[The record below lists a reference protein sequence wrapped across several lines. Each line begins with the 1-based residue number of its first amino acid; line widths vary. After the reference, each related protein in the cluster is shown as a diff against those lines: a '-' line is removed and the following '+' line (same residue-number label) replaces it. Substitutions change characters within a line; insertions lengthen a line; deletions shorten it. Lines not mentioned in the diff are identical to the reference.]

1 MKNKESKRLFST
13 YNSCIALFRSAGLRG
28 TSKWRLIDC
37 RRLSKSTNTRDLWVR
52 CAVLTATVVFL
63 ASMMWHWIP
72 QKTSLNTEHRAQPSS
87 QPAVA
92 RARCSPTV
100 DMHHVGSCKPF
111 ASFQQDCSLSPEQAY
126 SRILTAAAA
135 ALKGEKV
142 REVKQGNGVTLIN
155 EYLPTNVWVLSGD
168 ELFVFPT
175 CEVGDTFDIPLPSAN
190 RNSIAKVR
198 SISPRVLEVEDFL
211 TPEECH
217 ELISSAK
224 PLMSRSTVSA
234 EGDSA
239 VSLQESSRTS
249 STAWLP
255 PHSHTLAN
263 KLYDRVSSLVGID
276 FRKHEHVVVEDLQA
290 IDKRGGSSVT
300 AWQVLR
306 YEVNQHYH
314 IHHDYF
320 DPVLHR
326 GFLQGDGRNRF
337 ITAFFYLTDV
347 ERGDPRPI
355 TDYSDCNR
363 GLRVPPKR
371 GKAIIF
377 YSLLADGQRS
387 GGLDVASWHGGC
399 DVHNGTKWAA
409 NYWITLKGV
418 HPQR

>member
-13 YNSCIALFRSAGLRG
+13 YNSCIALF
-28 TSKWRLIDC
+28 

-276 FRKHEHVVVEDLQA
+276 FRKHEHVVVEDLQ
-290 IDKRGGSSVT
+290 
-300 AWQVLR
+300 VLR

-347 ERGDPRPI
+347 ERGGETCFPMTGDPRPI